1 MRRLTPQK
9 IREEFNQRHK
19 KFADW
24 GDTSGFGQALENLS
38 LALRD
43 LQDGGLDV
51 RLDISGTAAEQ
62 AFALFAPGG
71 LTTPISGILH
81 INNIQYLLALAVRHE
96 GKDCLKLAV
105 SEFDIR
111 FQGVTGTVQNEKLR
125 QTVRSEIYDLK
136 RDPDALVKF
145 QQYVINQSA
154 RNQVVADHDVAGS
167 LHHGIPAKKPVL
179 KMPRNK

>member
-1 MRRLTPQK
+1 MRRLTPQQ
-9 IREEFNQRHK
+9 IREEFNQRRE
-19 KFADW
+19 KFAAW
-24 GDTSGFGQALENLS
+24 GETTGFGQALENLS

-51 RLDISGTAAEQ
+51 RLDITGTAAEQ
-62 AFALFAPGG
+62 AFALFPQGG
-71 LTTPISGILH
+71 ITTPISGVLH
-81 INNIQYLLALAVRHE
+81 INNIQYLLALAVRHD

-111 FQGVTGTVQNEKLR
+111 FQGVTGTVQHEKLR
-125 QTVRSEIYDLK
+125 QSVRAQIYDLK

-145 QQYVINQSA
+145 QEYVINQSA
-154 RNQVVADHDVAGS
+154 RNQVIADRDVAGS
-167 LHHGIPAKKPVL
+167 LQHGIPEKKPVL